1 MRDNLKRISKN
12 VIILFLLLSL
22 LILTMLTWF
31 SDMQPGNTERRRVI
45 SELFGGL
52 FWNGDDVDS
61 VYPGYEEYDYTMSIL
76 SPVRAAVRSD
86 VGLTYLTNRDDAR
99 ELFERASA
107 VLADAMDSAN
117 TRQELED
124 YQWRNILSG
133 DMILFDFEGEMPLDM
148 LAAVIGSADYDAIET
163 QARYIVLFIHGETL
177 SLAVMPKGGT
187 PVSYTTTLQTAELA
201 SLIREF
207 GLCKRAVC
215 IRG

>member
-99 ELFERASA
+99 
-107 VLADAMDSAN
+107 
-117 TRQELED
+117 
-124 YQWRNILSG
+124 
-133 DMILFDFEGEMPLDM
+133 
-148 LAAVIGSADYDAIET
+148 
-163 QARYIVLFIHGETL
+163 
-177 SLAVMPKGGT
+177 
-187 PVSYTTTLQTAELA
+187 
-201 SLIREF
+201 
-207 GLCKRAVC
+207 
-215 IRG
+215 